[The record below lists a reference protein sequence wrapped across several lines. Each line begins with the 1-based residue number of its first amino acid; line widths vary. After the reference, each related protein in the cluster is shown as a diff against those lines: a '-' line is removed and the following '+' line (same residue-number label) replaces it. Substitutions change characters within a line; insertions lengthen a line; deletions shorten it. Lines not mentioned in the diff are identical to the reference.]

1 MLSERRPVADSM
13 STKRPKILVVDDDA
27 KTVSTISL
35 YLRDAGYE
43 TIEAFDGRRA
53 LEAARSEAP
62 DLLVLD
68 LMLPGLDG
76 RDVCRLLRAEAS
88 SVPIVMLTARTTE
101 DDVLAGLDL
110 GADDYLTKPFSP
122 RELVAR
128 VRAVLRRAPSP
139 APEAAPPS
147 LDYGGIAL
155 DARTREATAAG
166 RPVRLTPA
174 EFSLLAVLLRA
185 PGRVFTRAELAERAF
200 GWDYDGLE
208 RTVDAHVKNLRKK
221 LGAATARIVT
231 VYGVGYRLGEDADA

>member
-1 MLSERRPVADSM
+1 MP
-13 STKRPKILVVDDDA
+13 TKPHRVLVVDDDV

-43 TIEAFDGRRA
+43 TIEAYDGRRA
-53 LEAARSEAP
+53 LEAARTEAP

-76 RDVCRLLRAEAS
+76 RDVCRLLRAES

-101 DDVLAGLDL
+101 SDVLQGLDL

-128 VRAVLRRAPSP
+128 VRAVLRRAPASATEP
-139 APEAAPPS
+139 VSEPHEFGGIS
-147 LDYGGIAL
+147 LDSRTHEASVGGEPL
-155 DARTREATAAG
+155 
-166 RPVRLTPA
+166 RLTPA
-174 EFSLLAVLLRA
+174 EFALLEVLLGA

-221 LGAATARIVT
+221 LGAAAARIVT
-231 VYGVGYRLGEDADA
+231 VYGVGYRLGEDTGA